1 MRLPSR
7 LAASLLAI
15 TSAVVLSACGSSSST
30 VATITTTTLNLPG
43 AGAGLES
50 GGAPDNEQHPDTQAS
65 EKGSDKVLDG
75 DALWDNTTEIPQ
87 AERPDPRVDLAQP
100 EAAEY
105 FMTAGVLTPG
115 VAIYNLENSGRCSA
129 GHFAGDGQRLFI
141 LTAGHCGDKGD
152 TFYYND
158 SAGNRVKI
166 GEMVLEA
173 RNTNTEQINSADIG
187 LIEVS
192 NPAAK
197 VSTSPALN
205 APLIGWMSLDE
216 VDLAHPTIC
225 RAGSTR
231 GVSCG
236 NYLGRDAD
244 QGLFAFGNDSD
255 RGDSGGPVYAVIDN
269 ELYAVGVMSYVV
281 DEPNN
286 QEAGAMEIGNTM
298 QHFGLTLYI

>member
-7 LAASLLAI
+7 LAASLIAI
-15 TSAVVLSACGSSSST
+15 TSVVALSACGSSSST

-43 AGAGLES
+43 AES
-50 GGAPDNEQHPDTQAS
+50 GLDGDDASGRDTHAS

-87 AERPDPRVDLAQP
+87 AERPEPRVDLAQP

-115 VAIYNLENSGRCSA
+115 VAIYNNDTGMRCSA
-129 GHFAGDGQRLFI
+129 GHFVGDGQRHFI

-152 TFYYND
+152 SFLYQD
-158 SAGNRVKI
+158 KAGNPVKI

-173 RNTNTEQINSADIG
+173 RNTNTEHINSADIA
-187 LIEVS
+187 LIEIS
-192 NPAAK
+192 NPAAQI
-197 VSTSPALN
+197 SPSPALN
-205 APLIGWMSLDE
+205 APMAGWLSLEE
-216 VDLAHPTIC
+216 VALRKPTIC

-236 NYLGRDAD
+236 NFIDRHED
-244 QGLFAFGNDSD
+244 QGLFIFGNDSAP
-255 RGDSGGPVYAVIDN
+255 GDSGGPVYAFIDG
-269 ELYAVGVMSYVV
+269 ELWAVGVLSFG
-281 DEPNN
+281 NN
-286 QEAGAMEIGNTM
+286 LDPSDKEVGAMEIGTTM
-298 QHFGLTLYI
+298 EQFNLTIYA